1 MNRIKKLLPYLM
13 VNIICFYL
21 LTLLMKDTG
30 SAMFILLFAIPVI
43 TFLNAIMCGKKN
55 SFDILYP
62 LLVMV
67 IFVPYVLIYMNE
79 SATIY
84 IFIYGAISLMG
95 LFVGSRLD

>member
-30 SAMFILLFAIPVI
+30 SAMFILLFVIPVI
-43 TFLNAIMCGKKN
+43 TFVNAIMCGKKN

>member
-1 MNRIKKLLPYLM
+1 M

-30 SAMFILLFAIPVI
+30 SAMFILLFVIPVI
-43 TFLNAIMCGKKN
+43 TFVNAIICGKKN

-67 IFVPYVLIYMNE
+67 IFLPYVLIYMNE

-84 IFIYGAISLMG
+84 IFIYGVISLMG
-95 LFVGSRLD
+95 CFVGSRLR

>member
-13 VNIICFYL
+13 INIICFYL

-30 SAMFILLFAIPVI
+30 SAMFILLFVIPVI
-43 TFLNAIMCGKKN
+43 TFVNAIICGSKN
-55 SFDILYP
+55 SFDFLYP
-62 LLVMV
+62 ILVMV

-84 IFIYGAISLMG
+84 IFIYGTISLMG
-95 LFVGSRLD
+95 CFVGSRLR

>member
-13 VNIICFYL
+13 VNVICFYL

-30 SAMFILLFAIPVI
+30 SAMFILLFVIPVI
-43 TFLNAIMCGKKN
+43 TFVNAIICGKKN

-67 IFVPYVLIYMNE
+67 IFLPYVLIYMNE

-84 IFIYGAISLMG
+84 IFIYGVISLMG
-95 LFVGSRLD
+95 CFVGSRLR

>member
-1 MNRIKKLLPYLM
+1 MNRIKKLFPYLM
-13 VNIICFYL
+13 VNVICFYL
-21 LTLLMKDTG
+21 LPLLMKDTG
-30 SAMFILLFAIPVI
+30 SGMFILLFVIPVI
-43 TFLNAIMCGKKN
+43 TFVNAIMCGRKN

-67 IFVPYVLIYMNE
+67 IFLPYVLIYMNE

-95 LFVGSRLD
+95 LIVGSRLR

>member
-1 MNRIKKLLPYLM
+1 MNRIKKLFPYLM
-13 VNIICFYL
+13 VNVICFYL

-30 SAMFILLFAIPVI
+30 SGMFILLFVIPVI
-43 TFLNAIMCGKKN
+43 TFVNAIMCGRKN
-55 SFDILYP
+55 SFDFLYP
-62 LLVMV
+62 LLVMA
-67 IFVPYVLIYMNE
+67 IFVLYVLIYMNE

>member
-13 VNIICFYL
+13 VNVIAFYL

-30 SAMFILLFAIPVI
+30 SAMFILLFVIPVI
-43 TFLNAIMCGKKN
+43 TFVNAIICGSKN
-55 SFDILYP
+55 SFDFLYP

-95 LFVGSRLD
+95 CFVGSRLR

>member
-30 SAMFILLFAIPVI
+30 SAMFILLFVIPVI
-43 TFLNAIMCGKKN
+43 TFVNAIICGKKN

-62 LLVMV
+62 LLVMA

-84 IFIYGAISLMG
+84 IFIYGVISLMG
-95 LFVGSRLD
+95 LIVGSRLR

>member
-13 VNIICFYL
+13 VNVICFYL

-43 TFLNAIMCGKKN
+43 TFVNAILCGRKN
-55 SFDILYP
+55 SLDLLYP

-67 IFVPYVLIYMNE
+67 IFVPYVFINMNE

-84 IFIYGAISLMG
+84 IFIYGAISLIG
-95 LFVGSRLD
+95 CFVGSRLK

>member
-1 MNRIKKLLPYLM
+1 MNRIKKLLRYLM

-30 SAMFILLFAIPVI
+30 SAMFILLFVIPVI

-95 LFVGSRLD
+95 LIVGSRLR

>member
-13 VNIICFYL
+13 VNVICFYL

-43 TFLNAIMCGKKN
+43 TFVNAILCGRKN
-55 SFDILYP
+55 SFDLLYP
-62 LLVMV
+62 FLVMV
-67 IFVPYVLIYMNE
+67 IFVPYVIMYMNE

-84 IFIYGAISLMG
+84 IFIYGAISLIG
-95 LFVGSRLD
+95 CFVGSRLK

>member
-1 MNRIKKLLPYLM
+1 MNRIKKLFPYLM
-13 VNIICFYL
+13 VNVIAFYL
-21 LTLLMKDTG
+21 LTLLIKDTG
-30 SAMFILLFAIPVI
+30 SAMFILLFVIPVI
-43 TFLNAIMCGKKN
+43 TFVNAIICGSKN

-62 LLVMV
+62 ILVMV

-95 LFVGSRLD
+95 LIVGSRLR